1 MEILETRVYRGPNI
15 YALWP
20 MIRLK
25 VDLGELEDYPTVRL
39 PGFAERLLDL
49 VPTLAEHNCGLGVPG
64 GFVER
69 MKEDGGT
76 WLGHVLEHLAIE
88 LQSLAGTPVTFG
100 KTRQENLPRGHY
112 YVVYRY
118 VEEAVGLEAGK
129 LALRL
134 IRHLLPPERAAHD
147 GSPFDFRVEFER
159 LVRLA
164 QRRAL
169 GPTTAALVRAAEE
182 RGIPW
187 LRLNDR
193 SLVQLGHGKYQRR
206 ILASI
211 TSETRQIAA
220 EIASDK
226 RLTHRILEDLGLPVP
241 RQVLVDEA
249 EEAVEEAE
257 RLGFPVVVKPLD
269 GNHGRGVAIGLK
281 THEQVRG
288 AFESAREHSGQVIVE
303 ACQSGH
309 DYRILVVNGRVV
321 AVSQRVPGHVIG
333 DGRHTVAGLVDRVN
347 ADPRRGVGHEKVL
360 TRLEIDRQA
369 RRLLEA
375 QGLTLES
382 VPQEGRTVYLRSTGN
397 LSTGGTAIDR
407 TDVIHPDNREMAE
420 RTVQAIG
427 LDVAGVDFICPD
439 IRRSYKD
446 VGGAIVEINAAPGFR
461 MHVAPTEGTPR
472 DVAGPVIDMLFP
484 KGTPCRI
491 PIAAITG
498 TNGKTTTTRMVG
510 HILRKAGY
518 TVGMATTDGVY
529 IDGAMTVR
537 GDMTGPW
544 SSQLVLRD
552 PRVDAAVLETARG
565 GIVRSGLGWRKC
577 SVGAVLNVAS
587 DHLGLGGISTLDEL
601 AEVKRIVVEVAQDY
615 CVLNADDPR
624 VAAMVEHCRAEPIY
638 VTTDCRSELVRR
650 HIRKRRRAVVL
661 EEGLNGPMLVLYQ
674 GEEQIPILSAHQI
687 PATLDGAA
695 IHNIHNAMFAA
706 AVTCGMGVGIEDIR
720 EGLRTFTT
728 DFEQA
733 PGRLNLYTG
742 HPFRVMLDYAHNA
755 AAMELLGRTVREM
768 AVPGRRIGVITS
780 PGDRRDEDMQAL
792 AAAAAP
798 AFDYFVLREDDD
810 LRGRQPGEVGELLRQ
825 GLTAADVPP
834 ERICAEVHSEAGSIL
849 HALEIARAGDLVV
862 IFGDKLQ
869 RDWDLIVNFQSRVPE
884 RDAQIRKEAPVREEV
899 LEEVAASRASR
910 TL

>member
-1 MEILETRVYRGPNI
+1 
-15 YALWP
+15 
-20 MIRLK
+20 
-25 VDLGELEDYPTVRL
+25 
-39 PGFAERLLDL
+39 
-49 VPTLAEHNCGLGVPG
+49 
-64 GFVER
+64 
-69 MKEDGGT
+69 
-76 WLGHVLEHLAIE
+76 
-88 LQSLAGTPVTFG
+88 
-100 KTRQENLPRGHY
+100 
-112 YVVYRY
+112 
-118 VEEAVGLEAGK
+118 
-129 LALRL
+129 
-134 IRHLLPPERAAHD
+134 
-147 GSPFDFRVEFER
+147 
-159 LVRLA
+159 
-164 QRRAL
+164 
-169 GPTTAALVRAAEE
+169 
-182 RGIPW
+182 
-187 LRLNDR
+187 
-193 SLVQLGHGKYQRR
+193 
-206 ILASI
+206 
-211 TSETRQIAA
+211 
-220 EIASDK
+220 
-226 RLTHRILEDLGLPVP
+226 
-241 RQVLVDEA
+241 
-249 EEAVEEAE
+249 
-257 RLGFPVVVKPLD
+257 
-269 GNHGRGVAIGLK
+269 
-281 THEQVRG
+281 
-288 AFESAREHSGQVIVE
+288 VIVE

-309 DYRILVVNGRVV
+309 DYRILVVDGRVV
-321 AVSQRVPGHVIG
+321 AVGERVPGHVVG
-333 DGRHTVAGLVDRVN
+333 DGHHTVAELVDRVN

-369 RRLLEA
+369 HRLLEA
-375 QGLTLES
+375 QGLALES
-382 VPQEGRTVYLRSTGN
+382 VPEGGRTVWLRAIGN

-420 RTVQAIG
+420 RAVQAIG
-427 LDVAGVDFICPD
+427 LDVGGVDFVCPD

-529 IDGAMTVR
+529 IDGALTTR

-577 SVGAVLNVAS
+577 SVGAVLNIAS

-624 VAAMVEHCRAEPIY
+624 VAAMVEHSRAEPIY
-638 VTTDCRSELVRR
+638 VTTDCKSELVRQ
-650 HIRKRRRAVVL
+650 HIRERKRAVVL

-674 GEEQIPILSAHQI
+674 GEEQVPILWARQI

-695 IHNIHNAMFAA
+695 FHNIHNAMFAA
-706 AVTCGMGVGIEDIR
+706 AVARGMGVSIEDIR

-742 HPFRVMLDYAHNA
+742 HPFRVLLDYAHNA
-755 AAMELLGRTVREM
+755 PAMELLGRMVREM

-780 PGDRRDEDMQAL
+780 PGDRRDEDMLAL

-825 GLTAADVPP
+825 GLIAANVPP
-834 ERICAEVHSEAGSIL
+834 ERICGETYNESGSIL

-862 IFGDKLQ
+862 VFGDKLQ
-869 RDWDLIVNFQSRVPE
+869 RDWDLIVNFQCRVPE
-884 RDAQIRKEAPVREEV
+884 RDAEVRKEAPVREEV
-899 LEEVAASRASR
+899 LEEVAVATRVLRTGWPKTPAPRRAGR
-910 TL
+910 G